1 MDYGVIACIT
11 IVVLLVAAILIFVK
25 RDAINGRFDRSVD
38 DSEQSDTLTGGAK
51 GNNKRK
57 TNKRSNKRSNN
68 KGTDKRSSK
77 TTTKRIG
84 SYPKRKPALTNVH
97 HNENAR
103 YVFIYFGDIYPD
115 GLKES
120 NAFKSVMNQTSFK
133 NEAYGVYERQSNG
146 QWVDNLLFD
155 DAWEDFETRVASTFK
170 QELMNGARLVLIGK
184 GFGAFYSKIFK
195 HKLGSVSMNFHRAI
209 ALNGMHLRELVPA
222 MIMEKTGLTE
232 INIMDIDFKKTE
244 CLFQG
249 KDYVKAL
256 GLCVYVYILM
266 FICDRINNSD
276 YYSFYGDSGTSSVE
290 IEPFSDIYENTYL
303 AKYGGKF
310 KASEWLKRPKLLEA
324 VIKEAI

>member
-1 MDYGVIACIT
+1 MPDQQCICIIGSIIAVC
-11 IVVLLVAAILIFVK
+11 LLIICVLIFVK
-25 RDAINGRFDRSVD
+25 RSIYNEESVD

-51 GNNKRK
+51 RKTDKR
-57 TNKRSNKRSNN
+57 TNKRSTNGRNKAP
-68 KGTDKRSSK
+68 KSS
-77 TTTKRIG
+77 TKRVG
-84 SYPKRKPALTNVH
+84 GYPKRKPALTNVH
-97 HNENAR
+97 HNENAK
-103 YVFIYFGDIYPD
+103 YIFIYFGDIYPD

-120 NAFKSVMNQTSFK
+120 TAFKSIMNQTSFK

-155 DAWEDFETRVASTFK
+155 DAWDDFETRVASTFK
-170 QELMNGARLVLIGK
+170 QEMMNSAKLVLIGK

-195 HKLGSVSMNFHRAI
+195 HKLGSVNMNFHRAI
-209 ALNGMHLRELVPA
+209 ALNGMHLRELIPA

-232 INIMDIDFKKTE
+232 INLMDIDFKKTE
-244 CLFQG
+244 CVFQG
-249 KDYVKAL
+249 KDYVKVL
-256 GLCVYVYILM
+256 GLSVYVYILM

-310 KASEWLKRPKLLEA
+310 NASEWLKRPKLLEA
-324 VIKEAI
+324 VIKESI